1 MIRLTDH
8 AKAGDS
14 LVHDPSETTCLG
26 TPRMFFNIGFVIIGV
41 VNIGFVYIGRVI
53 IGFVNIGL
61 GRQACIEAEETCIY
75 YVQQH
80 LSPGPP
86 RHLLAEAC
94 LNRLQQDLACT
105 WTLFTTTRA
114 GFPNARLSGLGS
126 RFCSSYA
133 EASIALS
140 RPCTRLPL
148 TIALGEGPGFL
159 ASLQSFSSTPI
170 ATSIGGL

>member
-1 MIRLTDH
+1 
-8 AKAGDS
+8 
-14 LVHDPSETTCLG
+14 
-26 TPRMFFNIGFVIIGV
+26 MFFNIGFVIIGV

-94 LNRLQQDLACT
+94 LNRL
-105 WTLFTTTRA
+105 
-114 GFPNARLSGLGS
+114 PRLGLYMDIVHNHESGLPKCQVVG
-126 RFCSSYA
+126 A
-133 EASIALS
+133 WLQILQ
-140 RPCTRLPL
+140 
-148 TIALGEGPGFL
+148 FL
-159 ASLQSFSSTPI
+159 R
-170 ATSIGGL
+170 

>member
-94 LNRLQQDLACT
+94 LNRL
-105 WTLFTTTRA
+105 
-114 GFPNARLSGLGS
+114 PRLGLYMDVVHNHESGLPKCQVVG
-126 RFCSSYA
+126 A
-133 EASIALS
+133 WLQILQ
-140 RPCTRLPL
+140 
-148 TIALGEGPGFL
+148 FL
-159 ASLQSFSSTPI
+159 R
-170 ATSIGGL
+170 